1 MGLVIYRM
9 QIYQA
14 VGENLAIFHDYFRIH
29 LLPVELRHGSRLV
42 GRWETE
48 DGRVVAVWEYDD
60 RESYE
65 HIQAQVAADP
75 ATRWA
80 EELRRELPPFFTQR
94 DEAFMHSEPA
104 SGAPGDSAG

>member
-1 MGLVIYRM
+1 M

-14 VGENLAIFHDYFRIH
+14 VGDNLAIFHDYFRIH
-29 LLPVELRHGSRLV
+29 LLPVELRHGARLV

-65 HIQAQVAADP
+65 HIQAEVAADP

-94 DEAFMHSEPA
+94 DEVFMHAAPA
-104 SGAPGDSAG
+104 PDAPRDPAG

>member
-1 MGLVIYRM
+1 MIYRM

-14 VGENLAIFHDYFRIH
+14 VGENLATFHDYFRIH
-29 LLPVELRHGSRLV
+29 LLPVEVRHGARLV
-42 GRWETE
+42 GRWETD

-65 HIQAQVAADP
+65 HIQAEVAADP

-80 EELRRELPPFFTQR
+80 EELRRELPPFFTER
-94 DEAFMHSEPA
+94 DEVFMRSA
-104 SGAPGDSAG
+104 SVAEALGDSAV

>member
-1 MGLVIYRM
+1 M

-29 LLPVELRHGSRLV
+29 LLPVEVRHGARLV
-42 GRWETE
+42 GRWETD

-65 HIQAQVAADP
+65 RIQAEVAADP

-80 EELRRELPPFFTQR
+80 EELRRELPPFFTER
-94 DEAFMHSEPA
+94 DEVFMRSA
-104 SGAPGDSAG
+104 SAAEALGDSAV